1 MAPGTSAEPCPEPT
15 AEHPAHPPAEA
26 ANAWPNGRRRG
37 SALER
42 ERWARELVAVLVRWG
57 IDGAPIANPF
67 GAGGLRLR
75 TALELAEDTRLRAE
89 SIGMDAAIEALI
101 ETQARW
107 NAGSGFLTGLGGFAL
122 LPLQIPAALLA
133 TWVIQTRLVATIA
146 ALHGLDLEHEAVR
159 SRILLTLLGDQA
171 TELLRQVGV
180 RAGQRLLRNQLERVS
195 ASSLTAIN
203 RAVGFR
209 LLAFCGERGLLRPH
223 QLLPLV
229 GGVVGGGLD
238 YMLTR
243 RLGLQAAAELALRPP
258 VPASSVQVIDV
269 EVIDP
274 CG

>member
-1 MAPGTSAEPCPEPT
+1 MAPGNAAESS
-15 AEHPAHPPAEA
+15 PASSRESSSVSST
-26 ANAWPNGRRRG
+26 AWPIGRQGG
-37 SALER
+37 SEVDR
-42 ERWARELVAVLVRWG
+42 ERWAHQLVTVLVGWG

-89 SIGMDAAIEALI
+89 SIGMEAAIEALI
-101 ETQARW
+101 EAQSRW

-122 LPLQIPAALLA
+122 LPLQIPAALVA

-180 RAGQRLLRNQLERVS
+180 RAGQRLLRQQLERVPA
-195 ASSLTAIN
+195 ASLSAIN

-209 LLAFCGERGLLRPH
+209 LLACCGRRGLLRPH
-223 QLLPLV
+223 QLVPVL
-229 GGVVGGGLD
+229 GGVVGGGID

-243 RLGLQAAAELALRPP
+243 RLGLQAAAELALRQP

-274 CG
+274 LL